1 MSYAFGLE
9 TGLEWIWSPPVHTL
23 DTNNPYLGII
33 TSTIVLIGTSAAMI
47 GIGSAVFSK
56 REIM

>member
-1 MSYAFGLE
+1 MSYAFGLD

-23 DTNNPYLGII
+23 NTNNPYLGIV
-33 TSTIVLIGTSAAMI
+33 SSVVVLVTISAAMI
-47 GIGSAVFSK
+47 GFGSAIFSK